1 MYFLLPKSFSFFG
14 CENDRQLNRE
24 TIFGQLLKVL
34 KYYDCLP
41 SCLPTVR
48 YRELHAMARVYSHRM
63 HPVLADCSA
72 FSENNVHVF
81 TWKCVVRLFISL
93 LFAFRVLVFVLLT
106 SLFLLLLSPNRPFTK
121 TRSLLH
127 HRRGWFNAFSLRV
140 RVHSSRHGQIR

>member
-1 MYFLLPKSFSFFG
+1 MRPWPVYFLRPKFFSFLDS
-14 CENDRQLNRE
+14 CENDRQLNRK

-72 FSENNVHVF
+72 ISENNVHVF

-93 LFAFRVLVFVLLT
+93 LFCVSRLGVLCC
-106 SLFLLLLSPNRPFTK
+106 
-121 TRSLLH
+121 
-127 HRRGWFNAFSLRV
+127 
-140 RVHSSRHGQIR
+140 

>member
-1 MYFLLPKSFSFFG
+1 MYFLLPRFSFWG
-14 CENDRQLNRE
+14 MRKCSSHCN

-106 SLFLLLLSPNRPFTK
+106 SLFLLLLSPNRPFTE

-127 HRRGWFNAFSLRV
+127 HRRGWFNALSLRV
-140 RVHSSRHGQIR
+140 RVHSSRYGQIR

>member
-1 MYFLLPKSFSFFG
+1 MEKDYKLVGEKSSNSQVLREYKDRYRVKLFRDPECNQESLLQFTDIHG
-14 CENDRQLNRE
+14 E
-24 TIFGQLLKVL
+24 GKVL

-93 LFAFRVLVFVLLT
+93 LYF
-106 SLFLLLLSPNRPFTK
+106 SLFYIS
-121 TRSLLH
+121 SLLCLFPFKKYLYL
-127 HRRGWFNAFSLRV
+127 G
-140 RVHSSRHGQIR
+140 

>member
-1 MYFLLPKSFSFFG
+1 MRPWPVYFLRPKVFPFLDS
-14 CENDRQLNRE
+14 CENDRQLNRK

-106 SLFLLLLSPNRPFTK
+106 SLFLLLLSKTPVYENAQFT
-121 TRSLLH
+121 SPQAWL
-127 HRRGWFNAFSLRV
+127 V
-140 RVHSSRHGQIR
+140 